1 MGGLGLGVVIHV
13 TLYIVHSNMLCGGR
27 VGGLGCGYSCNL
39 HIGRRRLGGK
49 RDLGRAL
56 HQKKIEL
63 SSERNVPRSF
73 LSEKNYK
80 WIFLSN

>member
-1 MGGLGLGVVIHV
+1 M
-13 TLYIVHSNMLCGGR
+13 
-27 VGGLGCGYSCNL
+27 GGLGCGYSCNL

-63 SSERNVPRSF
+63 SPERNVPRSF

-80 WIFLSN
+80 WIFLSNDGQTSLNYDPDMGAQFFEIMCHV